1 MMMAASLVARDTH
14 ALVPSG
20 WLGQQCPHPDQVKR
34 RGGEDEVPVDARS
47 AAVSQLAH
55 QTDRLHPAE
64 TLLDQ
69 LSFLLT
75 DGVARMSGGAR
86 IDRAAASRRLGIL
99 GHMRGDAH
107 RAELV
112 HECVSCA
119 HSSAREFTV
128 GVRPLG
134 YCHGGSAR
142 FLDRKLLGLAQD
154 SSNMPSTV

>member
-34 RGGEDEVPVDARS
+34 RGSEDEVPVDAR
-47 AAVSQLAH
+47 AAAMSQLAH

-75 DGVARMSGGAR
+75 DRVAGMPGRAR

-112 HECVSCA
+112 HEA
-119 HSSAREFTV
+119 EERRV
-128 GVRPLG
+128 GKECR
-134 YCHGGSAR
+134 
-142 FLDRKLLGLAQD
+142 AQLWR
-154 SSNMPSTV
+154 V